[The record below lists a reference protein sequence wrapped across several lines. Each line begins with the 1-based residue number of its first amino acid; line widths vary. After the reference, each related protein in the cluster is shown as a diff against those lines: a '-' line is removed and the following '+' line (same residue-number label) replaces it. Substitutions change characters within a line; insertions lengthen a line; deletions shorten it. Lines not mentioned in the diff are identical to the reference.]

1 MKKFLAPVN
10 GVIATVLMLQP
21 VMAKALE
28 NIGQPLVSESQ
39 PAADEAA
46 QGQAVSAGQ
55 APAALVEPNT
65 APLDTMQ
72 DGNIRTLEQGI
83 QDFERRAIDGVTQ
96 EIRHMRPSRQPAG
109 GD

>member
-28 NIGQPLVSESQ
+28 NTGQPLVGESQ
-39 PAADEAA
+39 PADEAA
-46 QGQAVSAGQ
+46 QEQGASAGH
-55 APAALVEPNT
+55 AAEALVEPNT

-72 DGNIRTLEQGI
+72 GGNIRTLEQGI

-109 GD
+109 DD